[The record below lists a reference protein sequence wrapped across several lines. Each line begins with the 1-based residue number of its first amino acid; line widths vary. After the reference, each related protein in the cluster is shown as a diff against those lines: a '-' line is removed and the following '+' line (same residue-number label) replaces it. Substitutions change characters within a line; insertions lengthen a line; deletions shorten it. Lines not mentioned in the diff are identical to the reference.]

1 MRAMRVASWV
11 LVRLVL
17 LALALLYVS
26 YVWPTRYRYDH
37 LSTEGNTYPVRI
49 DRLNGDADMLVP
61 DEGWTPVE
69 GEQGS
74 GNEAAPTRAAWT
86 PRRARHH
93 QRSTIARAVL
103 DSRPWTTRTR

>member
-1 MRAMRVASWV
+1 MKTLRLLRAV

-17 LALALLYVS
+17 LVLAMLFVG

-69 GEQGS
+69 GETGS
-74 GNEAAPTRAAWT
+74 GNEASPTRAGA
-86 PRRARHH
+86 RRARG
-93 QRSTIARAVL
+93 QRSTTARAVL
-103 DSRPWTTRTR
+103 DSRPWATRTR